1 MNATAALSHGATR
14 LVAAEIDTAR
24 LDARVLLAEIVHVPP
39 SEVRGLSRNLTP
51 DEEADY
57 DALIAR
63 RAAREP
69 LAYIVG
75 RKEFWSLDFAVGPG
89 ALVPRPETE
98 TLIEQALKAFPEK
111 SAPLRILDLG
121 TGSGCLL
128 VTALTLYPNATGTGI
143 DLSPDALD
151 WARRNAPRHGVETR
165 ARFVEGR
172 WDAARPGP
180 YDLILANPPY
190 IASAEMADLGPELSH
205 EPASALESG
214 PEGLEAYRALAPVLK
229 AILAPDGWGF
239 LEIGSGQR
247 SNVVSVL
254 MGAGLEISG
263 LTPDLAGIP
272 RVVAVRQPAAP
283 PAAG

>member
-1 MNATAALSHGATR
+1 MNVTAALSHGAAR
-14 LVAAEIDTAR
+14 LVAAETDTAR

-39 SEVRGLSRNLTP
+39 SEVRGLSRNLRP

-98 TLIEQALKAFPEK
+98 TVIEQALKAFPDK

-151 WARRNAPRHGVETR
+151 WARRNASRHGVETR
-165 ARFVEGR
+165 ARLVEGS

-180 YDLILANPPY
+180 YELILANPPY
-190 IASAEMADLGPELSH
+190 IASAEMADLGPELGH

-214 PEGLEAYRALAPVLK
+214 PDGLEAYRALAPVLK
-229 AILAPDGWGF
+229 ACLAPDSWAF
-239 LEIGSGQR
+239 LEIGSGQG
-247 SNVVSVL
+247 SDVASVL
-254 MGAGLEISG
+254 MGKGLEIAG

-272 RVVAVRQPAAP
+272 RVVAVRQPAT
-283 PAAG
+283 AAAAR